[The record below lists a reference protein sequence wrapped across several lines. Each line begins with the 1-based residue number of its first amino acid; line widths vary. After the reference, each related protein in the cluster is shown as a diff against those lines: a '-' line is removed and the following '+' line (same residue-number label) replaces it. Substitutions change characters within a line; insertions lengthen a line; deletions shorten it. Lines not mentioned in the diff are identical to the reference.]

1 MAENEKYVAGGAA
14 EWDRQAEANRKI
26 RERLSIDILLS
37 SLGLDR
43 DREHEVK
50 EAAELDESEEI
61 KRSAEPFLRYLREG
75 ER

>member
-1 MAENEKYVAGGAA
+1 MTENENEKHVASGAA

-43 DREHEVK
+43 DREAK
-50 EAAELDESEEI
+50 EAAEWREREAEAIREQEE
-61 KRSAEPFLRYLREG
+61 
-75 ER
+75 